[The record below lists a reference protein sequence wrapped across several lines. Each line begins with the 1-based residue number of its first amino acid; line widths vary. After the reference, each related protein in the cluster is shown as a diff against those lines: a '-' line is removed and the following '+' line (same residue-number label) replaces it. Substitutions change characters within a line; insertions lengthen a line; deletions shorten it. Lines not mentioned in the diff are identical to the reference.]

1 MKENYD
7 DFYDYSSESIICVKC
22 NVPIERGEVTLEY
35 LGSSFPVE
43 LPKCPKCHN
52 VFIDESLVYS
62 KMLRVEKA
70 LEDK

>member
-1 MKENYD
+1 MKESYD
-7 DFYDYSSESIICVKC
+7 DFYDYSSESMVCAKC
-22 NVPIERGEVTLEY
+22 NLPLEKGKVTLEY

-43 LPKCPKCHN
+43 LPICPKCN
-52 VFIDESLVYS
+52 RVFIDESLVYS

>member
-1 MKENYD
+1 MMI
-7 DFYDYSSESIICVKC
+7 FTITQVKVWFVQDVMNLC
-22 NVPIERGEVTLEY
+22 KGEKLHY

-43 LPKCPKCHN
+43 LPKCPKCKN

-62 KMLRVEKA
+62 KMLRVEKN